1 MAEIKEGF
9 NVIVVG
15 AGPAGLLIALM
26 LAQKGISVT
35 VLEKGQEIDRNP
47 RASFYNAPTLYELR
61 RAGLM
66 EDIMK
71 NAFVPDGVSWRV
83 LEVDGEKKFEKVCT
97 LLADN
102 PPGQETHV
110 SLPLDELLPLM
121 ADHLA
126 RHPTAQVLLSHEVLS
141 LGQDR
146 DKAWVNV
153 KTPEGEKRLE
163 ADYIVGCDGAPS
175 KVRHELFG
183 NEFPGFTW
191 DKQIVATNVYYP
203 KFKDYKWTSSTF
215 MIHPDHFPMIA
226 QLANDGLLRITYGED
241 AGLTREQM
249 FERLPWKYK
258 QFVPGA
264 PEPNEYK
271 VVNFSPY
278 KIHQRCAEKFR
289 VGRVCLAADAAHVCN
304 PFGGM
309 GLTGGLVDAGNLFD
323 CLYGIA
329 TGQLDDSIL
338 DKYSEIR
345 IRKYNDII
353 NPVSS
358 SNIRRVWDPS
368 PEAIKADPF
377 FQAVERAEKDEAF
390 AEEMKKGLLDV
401 MHDFTQ
407 YYKPPA
413 VQNGV

>member
-1 MAEIKEGF
+1 
-9 NVIVVG
+9 
-15 AGPAGLLIALM
+15 M

-191 DKQIVATNVYYP
+191 DKQIVATNVNHS
-203 KFKDYKWTSSTF
+203 KNRDYHGITDAVEGVLPQ
-215 MIHPDHFPMIA
+215 I
-226 QLANDGLLRITYGED
+226 QGL
-241 AGLTREQM
+241 
-249 FERLPWKYK
+249 
-258 QFVPGA
+258 
-264 PEPNEYK
+264 
-271 VVNFSPY
+271 
-278 KIHQRCAEKFR
+278 
-289 VGRVCLAADAAHVCN
+289 
-304 PFGGM
+304 
-309 GLTGGLVDAGNLFD
+309 
-323 CLYGIA
+323 
-329 TGQLDDSIL
+329 QLDIF
-338 DKYSEIR
+338 
-345 IRKYNDII
+345 
-353 NPVSS
+353 
-358 SNIRRVWDPS
+358 NIHDPS
-368 PEAIKADPF
+368 GALPND
-377 FQAVERAEKDEAF
+377 R
-390 AEEMKKGLLDV
+390 
-401 MHDFTQ
+401 
-407 YYKPPA
+407 PA
-413 VQNGV
+413 SQRRPLTHHLR

>member
-1 MAEIKEGF
+1 MAKVKEGF
-9 NVIVVG
+9 NVIIVG
-15 AGPAGLLIALM
+15 AGPAGLLLALM

-35 VLEKGQEIDRNP
+35 VVEKGDEIDRNP
-47 RASFYNAPTLYELR
+47 RASFYNSPTIYELR

-71 NAFVPDGVSWRV
+71 NAFIPDGVSWRI
-83 LEVDGEKKFEKVCT
+83 LEVGGEKTFEQVCT

-102 PPGQETHV
+102 PPGGETNI

-121 ADHLA
+121 NDHLA
-126 RHPTAQVLLSHEVLS
+126 RHPSGKVLLSHEVLS
-141 LGQDR
+141 VGQDE

-153 KTPEGEKRLE
+153 KTPQGEKRLE

-175 KVRHELFG
+175 KVRRELFG
-183 NEFPGFTW
+183 SEFPGFTW

-249 FERLPWKYK
+249 QERLPWKFK

-264 PEPNEYK
+264 PEPDEYK

-338 DKYSEIR
+338 DKYSEVR
-345 IRKYNDII
+345 IQKYNDII
-353 NPVSS
+353 NPISS

-377 FQAVERAEKDEAF
+377 FQAVERANKDEEF
-390 AEEMKKGLLDV
+390 AEEMKKGLLTV

-413 VQNGV
+413 VQNGA